1 MTNMADVIVVG
12 GGVIGC
18 SILYHLCRRDI
29 TNAVLLE
36 QDVLGSGST
45 GRSQTI
51 CRTHYSN
58 PITAIM
64 SKESLH
70 VFKHFDEIVGG
81 DSGFVNTGYVVIVKN
96 EDERGLERNIRMQQE
111 LGINTSRVSLED
123 LKGIAPMIHAS
134 DDELL
139 AWEPESGY
147 ADSYLVT
154 TSFANRARD
163 MGAQIRMREIVNKI
177 EISSGRVT
185 AVETQSERIETET
198 VVIAT
203 GPWSKEIFDSLGMD
217 VPLATVRHQIAT
229 IARPVVK
236 IPNHPIVGDIAQSLS
251 LRPEGDSLTLIGFG
265 EDPADL
271 RSYNQGVDLDQIP
284 GVLGRIIH
292 RLPDMDEAY
301 FRGGWSGLFTIT
313 PDWHPIIDQIPG
325 VEGLYCA
332 VGFSGHGFKLAPSV
346 GSAVVDLIT
355 GSESENIDIR
365 ELRLNRF
372 SEGDI
377 FTSSYKYN
385 VLA

>member
-1 MTNMADVIVVG
+1 
-12 GGVIGC
+12 
-18 SILYHLCRRDI
+18 
-29 TNAVLLE
+29 
-36 QDVLGSGST
+36 
-45 GRSQTI
+45 
-51 CRTHYSN
+51 
-58 PITAIM
+58 M

-96 EDERGLERNIRMQQE
+96 EDEHGLEHNIRMQQE
-111 LGINTSRVSLED
+111 LGINTSRISLED
-123 LKGIAPMIHAS
+123 MKSIAPMIHAS
-134 DDELL
+134 DDELV

-163 MGAQIRMREIVNKI
+163 MGAQIRMREVVNKI
-177 EISSGRVT
+177 EISFGRVT

-203 GPWSKEIFDSLGMD
+203 GPWSKEIFDSLGIE

-229 IARPVVK
+229 VERPVGK

-271 RSYNQGVDLDQIP
+271 KSYNQGVDLDKIP
-284 GVLGRIIH
+284 GVLDRIVR
-292 RLPDMDEAY
+292 RLPDMGEAY

-313 PDWHPIIDQIPG
+313 PDWHPIIDQVPG

-332 VGFSGHGFKLAPSV
+332 VGFSGHGFKLAPSI

-355 GSESENIDIR
+355 GSESKNVDIQ

-372 SEGDI
+372 SEGDT

>member
-1 MTNMADVIVVG
+1 MRNMADVIVVG

-18 SILYHLCRRDI
+18 SVLYHLCRRDI

-36 QDVLGSGST
+36 QDVLGSGAT

-64 SKESLH
+64 SKESLQ
-70 VFKHFDEIVGG
+70 VFKNFDEIVGG

-96 EDERGLERNIRMQQE
+96 EDEHGLEHNIRMQQE
-111 LGINTSRVSLED
+111 LGINTSRISLED
-123 LKGIAPMIHAS
+123 MKSIAPMIHAS
-134 DDELL
+134 EDELL

-163 MGAQIRMREIVNKI
+163 MGAQIRMREVVKKI

-203 GPWSKEIFDSLGMD
+203 GPWSKEIFDSLGME

-229 IARPVVK
+229 IARPVGK
-236 IPNHPIVGDIAQSLS
+236 IPSHPIVGDIAQSLS

-271 RSYNQGVDLDQIP
+271 KSYNQGVDLDKIP
-284 GVLGRIIH
+284 GVLDRIVH

-332 VGFSGHGFKLAPSV
+332 VGFSGHGFKLAPSI

-355 GSESENIDIR
+355 GRKSENVDIR

-372 SEGDI
+372 SEGDT